1 MENENFAVGSDVR
14 SRSCRFFGIE
24 LLKINLIGRNV
35 SLFENSKNSAKSL
48 HPIDVPPLPHRPTP
62 RPLLLSPK
70 FTGTTRGP
78 KCPIIVLYELT
89 APRPPPPSS
98 PLTNLPK
105 KDNRASILYSTLQPE
120 LEVTARA
127 VTTRRPFYC
136 ARINF
141 VQTAAIRRKK
151 DSEKNI
157 WHLGLK

>member
-35 SLFENSKNSAKSL
+35 SLFENSKNRAKSL
-48 HPIDVPPLPHRPTP
+48 HPIDVPPPPPPHPATPPPISQVYGHDTRPEMP
-62 RPLLLSPK
+62 NNCIVWANSP
-70 FTGTTRGP
+70 P
-78 KCPIIVLYELT
+78 
-89 APRPPPPSS
+89 APPPSS

-105 KDNRASILYSTLQPE
+105 KDNRDSILYSTLQPE

-127 VTTRRPFYC
+127 VTRRRPFYF
-136 ARINF
+136 ARISF

-151 DSEKNI
+151 HSEKII